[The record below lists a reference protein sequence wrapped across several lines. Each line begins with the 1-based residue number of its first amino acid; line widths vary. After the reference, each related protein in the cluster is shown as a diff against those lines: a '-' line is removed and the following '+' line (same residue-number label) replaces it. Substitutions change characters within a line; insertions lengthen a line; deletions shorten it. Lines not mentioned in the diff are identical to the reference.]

1 MKKIGRFIC
10 FTTLF
15 LLIAGC
21 KQQKTI
27 RYELVDGNPQ
37 IDYIDFLNDTL
48 CRFVAP
54 GPLVLTSHYTKEG
67 DIYIIQINDIV
78 SARLYKTEEGK
89 LYKTEEGKLR
99 GEAPF
104 FEGIWIIKEK

>member
-37 IDYIDFLNDTL
+37 IDYIDFL
-48 CRFVAP
+48 
-54 GPLVLTSHYTKEG
+54 LTSHYTKEG

-89 LYKTEEGKLR
+89 LR

>member
-1 MKKIGRFIC
+1 MLHYTILVNSGDANNK
-10 FTTLF
+10 
-15 LLIAGC
+15 
-21 KQQKTI
+21 KTI

-54 GPLVLTSHYTKEG
+54 GPLVLTSHYTKKG

-78 SARLYKTEEGK
+78 SAR

>member
-1 MKKIGRFIC
+1 MQR
-10 FTTLF
+10 
-15 LLIAGC
+15 LLLPPE
-21 KQQKTI
+21 K
-27 RYELVDGNPQ
+27 
-37 IDYIDFLNDTL
+37 
-48 CRFVAP
+48 
-54 GPLVLTSHYTKEG
+54 G

-78 SARLYKTEEGK
+78 SAR